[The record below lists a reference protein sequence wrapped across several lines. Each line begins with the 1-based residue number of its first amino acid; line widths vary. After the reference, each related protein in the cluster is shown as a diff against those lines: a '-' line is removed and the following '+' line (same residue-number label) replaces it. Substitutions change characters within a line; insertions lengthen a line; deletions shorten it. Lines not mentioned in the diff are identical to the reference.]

1 MPRTQQMKE
10 YLSDFE
16 KQLKEE
22 RLKRIKMIYEDDW
35 KKAAEI
41 LKTALGAFMLKE
53 DTGVFVLSYLRTSCI
68 TGSHEFLLSY
78 YEEEPFIEE
87 QPQEITVNMSP
98 LFAGVE
104 EDFEIL
110 NQYLSGNFIRIFPY
124 EKEEIRRWYLLE
136 LYQNMGDI
144 VTEIIERIPT
154 GQERILYF
162 GGYME
167 GDLKEAG
174 KI

>member
-1 MPRTQQMKE
+1 
-10 YLSDFE
+10 
-16 KQLKEE
+16 
-22 RLKRIKMIYEDDW
+22 
-35 KKAAEI
+35 
-41 LKTALGAFMLKE
+41 
-53 DTGVFVLSYLRTSCI
+53 
-68 TGSHEFLLSY
+68 
-78 YEEEPFIEE
+78 
-87 QPQEITVNMSP
+87 MSP

>member
-68 TGSHEFLLSY
+68 TGSHSVVIRAKDQLTLSSEKGSFTAAGTEAVSLQQKTTGIRL
-78 YEEEPFIEE
+78 EEGISFI
-87 QPQEITVNMSP
+87 
-98 LFAGVE
+98 G
-104 EDFEIL
+104 
-110 NQYLSGNFIRIFPY
+110 G
-124 EKEEIRRWYLLE
+124 E
-136 LYQNMGDI
+136 LKVQ
-144 VTEIIERIPT
+144 
-154 GQERILYF
+154 
-162 GGYME
+162 
-167 GDLKEAG
+167 
-174 KI
+174 

>member
-41 LKTALGAFMLKE
+41 LKTALGAFMFKE

-78 YEEEPFIEE
+78 YELESKKFICLRS
-87 QPQEITVNMSP
+87 Q
-98 LFAGVE
+98 
-104 EDFEIL
+104 
-110 NQYLSGNFIRIFPY
+110 
-124 EKEEIRRWYLLE
+124 
-136 LYQNMGDI
+136 
-144 VTEIIERIPT
+144 
-154 GQERILYF
+154 
-162 GGYME
+162 
-167 GDLKEAG
+167 
-174 KI
+174 